1 MKNKLILG
9 LAVLLLST
17 SGAVVYAQNLKFDG
31 YFNTGLG
38 VVYSE
43 SNDADTVLKAFGTDS
58 EQNGFR
64 FRLNG
69 SFSTDAGMAGLK
81 FRFQSQSRM
90 DQGGYF
96 SLPYVYGW
104 INLFEDILYMAAGL
118 VDDSTW
124 QTRDWWINDDVGE
137 GLGLLIRVQPIP
149 GLYLGTGAYII
160 SQQAGASNN
169 ILSFGGYLP
178 SFSSI
183 TPKIQDAKYTF
194 GASYTMANIIGNN
207 LEEFFSLGAAFRM
220 KNKAG
225 WNGTIDIDRLG
236 YIYDGRQESAQLTG
250 EFRFLKLRRLTAIMA
265 FSLDKLE
272 NFAAQGDTVISQT
285 FAYEFNR
292 FTLGLNAVEFIY
304 NREDPLGKKLLYYP
318 GLLFNL
324 WASYT
329 YIILDSRLDLVY
341 FWGGRSRVGGTE
353 SNMWHR
359 KGFINQDPDNTHILS
374 VFCVRP
380 SVKLNLLSRAF
391 IEIGNMF
398 NYDYGNYDA
407 AYGDSGDLKK
417 RSRISN
423 VFYIDLRWSF

>member
-1 MKNKLILG
+1 
-9 LAVLLLST
+9 
-17 SGAVVYAQNLKFDG
+17 
-31 YFNTGLG
+31 
-38 VVYSE
+38 
-43 SNDADTVLKAFGTDS
+43 
-58 EQNGFR
+58 
-64 FRLNG
+64 
-69 SFSTDAGMAGLK
+69 
-81 FRFQSQSRM
+81 
-90 DQGGYF
+90 
-96 SLPYVYGW
+96 
-104 INLFEDILYMAAGL
+104 
-118 VDDSTW
+118 
-124 QTRDWWINDDVGE
+124 
-137 GLGLLIRVQPIP
+137 
-149 GLYLGTGAYII
+149 
-160 SQQAGASNN
+160 
-169 ILSFGGYLP
+169 
-178 SFSSI
+178 
-183 TPKIQDAKYTF
+183 
-194 GASYTMANIIGNN
+194 MANIIGNN